1 MSKDKN
7 ERFAADRHKP
17 EYWVVTYY
25 EMPKKGDIFVVKIK
39 DKPSRIRSE
48 RYGDPRYN
56 SIYKVIDISP
66 HLICC
71 ERLTIPYGTQ
81 DFLKKEFICGMLG
94 FARLSEEDAKEYENT
109 DTRVSEDAI
118 LRLYESG
125 EQQKIVRRRN
135 MR

>member
-1 MSKDKN
+1 MSKDKK

-17 EYWVVTYY
+17 EYWVVTDY
-25 EMPKKGDIFVVKIK
+25 EMPKMGDIFVVKIK

-56 SIYKVIDISP
+56 SIYKVTMITKACIVCDR
-66 HLICC
+66 LIM
-71 ERLTIPYGTQ
+71 PYGTQ

-94 FARLSEEDAKEYENT
+94 FARLSEEDVKEYENT